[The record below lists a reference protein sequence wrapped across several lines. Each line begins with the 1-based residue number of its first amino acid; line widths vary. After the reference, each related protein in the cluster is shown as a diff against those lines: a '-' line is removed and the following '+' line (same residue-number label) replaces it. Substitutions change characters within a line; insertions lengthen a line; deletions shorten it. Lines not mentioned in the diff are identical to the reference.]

1 MPSRRWHKVINV
13 AVALALVSMLG
24 VAFLPQAAHSAAAP
38 TVTNSTGAS
47 SVTTSAARLN
57 GEVTST
63 GGAVTT
69 VHIYWGD
76 NDGGM
81 TPGNWDQ
88 VENLGA
94 RGTGTFYKD
103 ISNLSPNT
111 TYYYRCYAT
120 NSAGSDWANSSA
132 SFTTSVSLPII
143 IYPNP
148 CYPNQGQIVTIANLP
163 LTSDVKIYIY
173 DLGGNLIRTLGES
186 EANIEGGSKIVTW
199 DCRNDNGEGVT
210 RGIYIYF
217 VSSAMGKKTGKIVI
231 IK

>member
-24 VAFLPQAAHSAAAP
+24 VAFLPQAAHAIEPP

-47 SVTTSAARLN
+47 NVTTSAARLN

-63 GGAVTT
+63 GGEDPT

-81 TPGNWDQ
+81 TTGNWDK
-88 VENLGA
+88 VEPLGTK
-94 RGTGTFYKD
+94 GNETFYQE

-120 NSAGSDWANSSA
+120 NSAGSDWADSSA

-148 CYPNQGQIVTIANLP
+148 CYLNQGQIVTIANLP

-173 DLGGNLIRTLGES
+173 DRGGNLIRTLRES
-186 EANIEGGSKIVTW
+186 ETNLEEGSKTATW
-199 DCRNDNGEGVT
+199 DCRNDNGEVVT

-217 VSSAMGKKTGKIVI
+217 VSSAIGKKTGKIVI